1 MILKLMIKSNKKTN
15 QNQIFLWIQRHKDF
29 KKDIQQIFQFFKD
42 QIDVSKKRKILP
54 YYRITSDNPA
64 ILLSLFSAIQDLI
77 PEIYFKVENSIEI
90 EKSVNH

>member
-1 MILKLMIKSNKKTN
+1 MILKLKIKSDRKTN

-42 QIDVSKKRKILP
+42 QIITSKKRKLLP

-64 ILLSLFSAIQDLI
+64 ILLSLFSALQDLI
-77 PEIYFKVENSIEI
+77 PEIYFKEQNSIEI
-90 EKSVNH
+90 EEAINR

>member
-1 MILKLMIKSNKKTN
+1 MILKLMIKSNRKTN

-29 KKDIQQIFQFFKD
+29 KKDIQQILQFFKD
-42 QIDVSKKRKILP
+42 QIVVSKKRKLLP

-90 EKSVNH
+90 EESVNH